1 LHIDGGEFPVRSLSG
16 NFYYIIIRDDYRNYT
31 WISCVDCK
39 ANFITEIKNFL
50 EYVNTQFKSKVGIVR
65 VDNEFTTRQWEKL
78 FESYGIIIEGVETYF
93 ASQNGVV
100 ERANRELKDR
110 V

>member
-1 LHIDGGEFPVRSLSG
+1 M
-16 NFYYIIIRDDYRNYT
+16 
-31 WISCVDCK
+31 
-39 ANFITEIKNFL
+39 
-50 EYVNTQFKSKVGIVR
+50 
-65 VDNEFTTRQWEKL
+65 DNELTTCQWEKL

-100 ERANRELKDR
+100 ERANRELIDR